1 MRTHSAVLALLQDP
15 AWYQCSNRAMA
26 RYWGIDPK
34 MVAKWCKA
42 LSGDITQITCTVQR
56 NGIATTLH
64 LPQTQPQVLIH
75 PSRTALMLAA
85 ALVSQGL
92 TPVVAQRLLTRLQAL
107 PQAQRQAAKRVLVA
121 LLG

>member
-1 MRTHSAVLALLQDP
+1 
-15 AWYQCSNRAMA
+15 
-26 RYWGIDPK
+26 
-34 MVAKWCKA
+34 
-42 LSGDITQITCTVQR
+42 VQR

-92 TPVVAQRLLTRLQAL
+92 TPAAAQPLLTRLQAL
-107 PQAQRQAAKRVLVA
+107 PQAQRQAAEQVLVA